1 MMARRSSIPSKC
13 PKCDKPVYFAERK
26 TSLGHDWHPT
36 CLRCENC
43 NKILQPGS
51 HSEHCRKPFCNNCY
65 KFLYG
70 PEGTKLLE
78 SKEEQQEFNL
88 SPELMARSQDVL
100 SKVKEYNIS
109 KENARER
116 IKCREVDGDLMLEG
130 MISLYWGLKNPIVL
144 APGAIYAK
152 QKMQYRDSVYEFI
165 RSEDATYLQ
174 ILDQATK
181 RRDLS
186 DVEVKWLKD
195 ITDSIKENPVAEEGE
210 EAGGPRGAENP
221 RRDAELMDNAVKM
234 DTIKRG
240 QLLDQYKSLDPK
252 DFESGLDASSS
263 SNGGEVVR
271 RTLGSMRPRSN
282 TQVRKRSASFRK
294 VSKQKKMEESKLNE
308 RQTFTP
314 PHGTPTNLRVTNTM
328 SSNEVIGMLLQ
339 KYNVENSPSD
349 FALCVRRDTGVMEPF
364 REEDVPLMVR
374 LRLGPS
380 EDIAKIFVLEA
391 SEARLLE
398 VTEETAN
405 WMKFS
410 EAELNIFIKK
420 FNEEEEKETK
430 KIVERFK
437 PWRTAIRQEQ
447 ENIKQNGN
455 GHRKSRTGSW
465 IETDV

>member
-1 MMARRSSIPSKC
+1 
-13 PKCDKPVYFAERK
+13 
-26 TSLGHDWHPT
+26 
-36 CLRCENC
+36 
-43 NKILQPGS
+43 
-51 HSEHCRKPFCNNCY
+51 
-65 KFLYG
+65 
-70 PEGTKLLE
+70 
-78 SKEEQQEFNL
+78 
-88 SPELMARSQDVL
+88 
-100 SKVKEYNIS
+100 
-109 KENARER
+109 
-116 IKCREVDGDLMLEG
+116 

-152 QKMQYRDSVYEFI
+152 QKMQYRDSVYEFNSAPKTPPTS
-165 RSEDATYLQ
+165 RSSTR
-174 ILDQATK
+174 ATK

-186 DVEVKWLKD
+186 DMEVQ
-195 ITDSIKENPVAEEGE
+195 VAQGDHRQHQGE
-210 EAGGPRGAENP
+210 PRGGG
-221 RRDAELMDNAVKM
+221 KGGG
-234 DTIKRG
+234 RG
-240 QLLDQYKSLDPK
+240 
-252 DFESGLDASSS
+252 
-263 SNGGEVVR
+263 
-271 RTLGSMRPRSN
+271 PRSN

-308 RQTFTP
+308 SHGDKRSRP
-314 PHGTPTNLRVTNTM
+314 PHGTPPNLRVTNTM

-349 FALCVRRDTGVMEPF
+349 FTLCVRRDTGVMEPF

>member
-1 MMARRSSIPSKC
+1 
-13 PKCDKPVYFAERK
+13 
-26 TSLGHDWHPT
+26 
-36 CLRCENC
+36 
-43 NKILQPGS
+43 
-51 HSEHCRKPFCNNCY
+51 
-65 KFLYG
+65 
-70 PEGTKLLE
+70 
-78 SKEEQQEFNL
+78 
-88 SPELMARSQDVL
+88 
-100 SKVKEYNIS
+100 
-109 KENARER
+109 
-116 IKCREVDGDLMLEG
+116 
-130 MISLYWGLKNPIVL
+130 
-144 APGAIYAK
+144 
-152 QKMQYRDSVYEFI
+152 
-165 RSEDATYLQ
+165 
-174 ILDQATK
+174 
-181 RRDLS
+181 
-186 DVEVKWLKD
+186 
-195 ITDSIKENPVAEEGE
+195 
-210 EAGGPRGAENP
+210 
-221 RRDAELMDNAVKM
+221 
-234 DTIKRG
+234 
-240 QLLDQYKSLDPK
+240 
-252 DFESGLDASSS
+252 
-263 SNGGEVVR
+263 
-271 RTLGSMRPRSN
+271 MRPRSN

-294 VSKQKKMEESKLNE
+294 VSKQKKMEESKLNKQ
-308 RQTFTP
+308 QTFTP
-314 PHGTPTNLRVTNTM
+314 PHGTPPNLRVTNTM

-349 FALCVRRDTGVMEPF
+349 FTLCVRRDTGVMEPF